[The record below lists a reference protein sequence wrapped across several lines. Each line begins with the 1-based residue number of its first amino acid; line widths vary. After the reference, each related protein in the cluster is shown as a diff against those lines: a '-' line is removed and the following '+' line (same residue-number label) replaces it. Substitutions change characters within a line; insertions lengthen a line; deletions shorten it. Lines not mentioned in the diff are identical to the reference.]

1 MLKATQILQ
10 GHPGIRSS
18 FTTYYL
24 PATSISSTTTSAI
37 AANTLYFLPHNL
49 PGGLVDRIGIEVT
62 SGSAGAARLGIYA
75 NENGA
80 PGALILD
87 CGTVDTTGIAIVEA
101 TFTAIRLPEWVWAAV
116 VSDATPTLRVGAQTA
131 SNIIGATTPSGTA
144 RGLTRAF
151 SYAALPATGAAT
163 GVSNVAPIVFFRK
176 S

>member
-1 MLKATQILQ
+1 MELFRPPAGT
-10 GHPGIRSS
+10 HPGIRSS
-18 FTTYYL
+18 FTTYYT
-24 PATSISSTTTSAI
+24 PVTSIAGTGTGAI

-87 CGTVDTTGIAIVEA
+87 CGTVDTTSNAIVEA
-101 TFTAIRLPEWVWAAV
+101 SFTALRLPEWVWAAV
-116 VSDATPTLRVGAQTA
+116 VSNATPTLRVGGQSA
-131 SNIIGATTPSGTA
+131 SNIVGASTPSSTS
-144 RGLTRAF
+144 RGLSRSFT
-151 SYAALPATGAAT
+151 YDTLPATGAAT